1 MLKLLLPRG
10 DDRRSPAPRTAA
22 ERWGFGHSRILVASV
37 ALCSLG
43 VANAPSRAELAARAT
58 LTATSSRPEDARV
71 LELRGECEKFLAL
84 QHAVGM
90 GVAILDDGK
99 VVLDAAFGFADRE
112 TKRAASTD
120 TLYRL
125 GSISKPVAAAIA
137 MQLVDEKKL
146 DLDADVRA
154 QLPGVAARM
163 QPTTLRQLLSHTA
176 GIRHYLDGR
185 KDNSTEHK
193 TTAQALELFVGD
205 PLVAPPGTLYSYSTH
220 GYTLVHAVLEAAS
233 KKSFVELVRERIRAR
248 GLASLDCEVLTEPAK
263 PARTALYE
271 LDEKPAG
278 AAEETSAVREAKL
291 CGPREDNSWKYAG
304 GGMESTVL
312 DLARFGEL
320 VRTAKLVS
328 ESARDALWTRTKL
341 NDGKEIAYGLG
352 WRISPD
358 GSVVLHTGSQQGAQS
373 VLLVVPGAGLVIAVM
388 TNTSGTKPL
397 ELASKLQQ
405 QLAPVSAPAPTGK

>member
-1 MLKLLLPRG
+1 MLNLLLPRRDEPQRVADTREAFG
-10 DDRRSPAPRTAA
+10 RRA
-22 ERWGFGHSRILVASV
+22 WILVASF
-37 ALCSLG
+37 ALCSFG
-43 VANAPSRAELAARAT
+43 VAGASAREELAARTT
-58 LTATSSRPEDARV
+58 LTASPSRPEDTHIA
-71 LELRGECEKFLAL
+71 ELRGECEKFLAA

-99 VVLDAAFGFADRE
+99 VVLDAAFGLADRE
-112 TKRAASTD
+112 AKRAASTD

-154 QLPGVAARM
+154 KLPDVAARM
-163 QPTTLRQLLSHTA
+163 QPTTMRQLLSHTA
-176 GIRHYLDGR
+176 GIRHYIAGK
-185 KDNSTEHK
+185 KDNSVEHR

-205 PLVAPPGTLYSYSTH
+205 PLVAPPGTLFSYSTH
-220 GYTLVHAVLEAAS
+220 GYTLVHAVLEAAGG
-233 KKSFVELVRERIRAR
+233 KSFPLLVRERIRAR

-271 LDEKPAG
+271 LDEKPTG
-278 AAEETSAVREAKL
+278 AVQEKGAVQEAKL

-320 VRTAKLVS
+320 VRTAQLVS
-328 ESARDALWTRTKL
+328 ESGRDALWTRTKL
-341 NDGKEIAYGLG
+341 KDGKETAYGLG
-352 WRISPD
+352 WRVAPD
-358 GSVVLHTGSQQGAQS
+358 RSLIFHTGSQQGAQS
-373 VLLVVPGAGLVIAVM
+373 VLAVMPAEGLVIAVM
-388 TNTSGTKPL
+388 TNTSGTQPQ
-397 ELASKLQQ
+397 ELAERLHKRLV
-405 QLAPVSAPAPTGK
+405 PEPAEK

>member
-1 MLKLLLPRG
+1 MRSLRSNPRLVL
-10 DDRRSPAPRTAA
+10 RAVPRFAT
-22 ERWGFGHSRILVASV
+22 LVATCLIGVSTAFAQATASPPRLEQR
-37 ALCSLG
+37 ALD
-43 VANAPSRAELAARAT
+43 VAELRAACA
-58 LTATSSRPEDARV
+58 A
-71 LELRGECEKFLAL
+71 GLAE
-84 QHAVGM
+84 QHIVGM

-99 VVLDAAFGFADRE
+99 VVLDAAFGYADRE
-112 TKRAASTD
+112 AKRAASTD
-120 TLYRL
+120 TLFRL

-154 QLPGVAARM
+154 RLPDVAARM

-176 GIRHYLDGR
+176 GIRHYVAG
-185 KDNSTEHK
+185 KQDNSTEHK

-278 AAEETSAVREAKL
+278 AEQPVGAAQEPRL

-328 ESARDALWTRTKL
+328 ESGRDALWTRTKL
-341 NDGKEIAYGLG
+341 NDGTEIAYGLG

-358 GSVVLHTGSQQGAQS
+358 HRVMMHTGSQQGAQS
-373 VLLVVPGAGLVIAVM
+373 VLVVVPDEGLVLAVM

-397 ELASKLQQ
+397 ELALRLQKL
-405 QLAPVSAPAPTGK
+405 LAPEPAGK